1 MKPWATIF
9 SDFVDLLFPESCQA
23 CGAGLVKG
31 EALVCAACQY
41 ALPQTHLHRDIE
53 QPLRQRFSPS
63 FPLQAAWGF
72 LYFQK
77 QGRVQ
82 RLLHALKYENQPEIG
97 RLLGQWYGQILK
109 EEARLD
115 VELILPIPLHPL
127 KQRKR
132 GYNQS
137 DGIADGLSQAL
148 QIAWHPQIL
157 RRESYTLSQT
167 QKNKMERW
175 ENVKGIFAV
184 AEPAMVAQKHILLVD
199 DVLTTGATL
208 EAAGRALV
216 EVRARAVSVLTLAV
230 AG

>member
-1 MKPWATIF
+1 MKSWATIF
-9 SDFVDLLFPESCQA
+9 SDFADLLFPECCQA

-31 EALVCAACQY
+31 EQLVCATCQY
-41 ALPQTHLHRDIE
+41 ALPQTHLHRDAE

-63 FPLQAAWGF
+63 FPLQFAWGF

-109 EEARLD
+109 EEAQPD
-115 VELILPIPLHPL
+115 FDLILPVPLHPR

-137 DGIADGLSQAL
+137 DSIAAGLSEAL

-157 RRESYTLSQT
+157 HREIYTLSQT

-175 ENVKGIFAV
+175 ENAKGVFTLRET
-184 AEPAMVAQKHILLVD
+184 EPIARKHILLVD

-208 EAAGRALV
+208 EASGRALV
-216 EVRARAVSVLTLAV
+216 EAQARAVSVIALAV